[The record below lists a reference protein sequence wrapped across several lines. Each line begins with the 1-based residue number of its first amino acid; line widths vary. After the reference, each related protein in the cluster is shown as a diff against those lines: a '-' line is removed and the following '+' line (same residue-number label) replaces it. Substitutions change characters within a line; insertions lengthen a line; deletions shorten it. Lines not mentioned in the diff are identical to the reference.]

1 MIDNVIL
8 LITGTLHERDTHEL
22 LQRCHPLGTFETM
35 PALCVAT
42 TVEELYR
49 SVLVET
55 PLAPY
60 FRDCISASDLDDLNI
75 EIIRNTLYKAYL
87 EDFYAFCQKIG
98 GPTAESMTKLLAF
111 EADRRVLNI
120 TLNSFG
126 TSLSKED
133 RARLFPSI
141 GRLYPAGNNILA
153 KADDVDQVKTV
164 CDFVPEYRSF
174 FGDTASSG
182 STEAAAD
189 GLEDKMFKEETR
201 RKSISSD
208 AFILTHSLQSIA
220 SRQSLNFSSASF
232 THG

>member
-22 LQRCHPLGTFETM
+22 LQRCHPLGVFDTM

-42 TVEELYR
+42 TVDELYH

-87 EDFYAFCQKIG
+87 EDFYQFCVSLG
-98 GPTAESMTKLLAF
+98 GPTADSMATLLSF

-133 RARLFPSI
+133 RARLFPSV
-141 GRLYPAGNNILA
+141 GRLFPAGNNILA
-153 KADDVDQVKTV
+153 KADDVDQVKGV
-164 CDFVPEYRSF
+164 CDMVPEYRGF
-174 FGDTASSG
+174 FGDAQAGSG
-182 STEAAAD
+182 GQDAAAD

-201 RKSISSD
+201 CECRCGIRTGQK
-208 AFILTHSLQSIA
+208 LT
-220 SRQSLNFSSASF
+220 
-232 THG
+232 